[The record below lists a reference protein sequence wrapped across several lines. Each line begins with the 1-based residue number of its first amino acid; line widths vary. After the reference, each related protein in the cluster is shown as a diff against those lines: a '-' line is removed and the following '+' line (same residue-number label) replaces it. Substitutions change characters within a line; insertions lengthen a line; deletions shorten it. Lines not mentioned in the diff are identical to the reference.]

1 MYPLA
6 IPTSVEQAFVDRDI
20 EDLRKV
26 LIMGGDDAATLGCIS
41 GLRQF
46 GYQGELTVVKEGP
59 YIYPYKKEFLHKK
72 MLNLHL

>member
-26 LIMGGDDAATLGCIS
+26 LILGGDDAATLGCVS

-46 GYQGELTVVKEGP
+46 GYQGELTVVK
-59 YIYPYKKEFLHKK
+59 
-72 MLNLHL
+72 